1 MPRTDRGS
9 ASSDVAPAFILAA
22 ARAHGPVAAG
32 SFRVVVLEADQ
43 ALSVRDFT
51 NLESAQR
58 YAEDAASESDGP
70 GGTPY
75 AYVFDDKLVV
85 LGRGSHYAAR

>member
-1 MPRTDRGS
+1 MVRETV
-9 ASSDVAPAFILAA
+9 SSDAAPAFIVAT

-43 ALSVRDFT
+43 ELAVRDFPS
-51 NLESAQR
+51 LELAQR
-58 YAEDAASESDGP
+58 YAQDAASESDGP

-75 AYVFDDKLVV
+75 AYVFDDKLVF
-85 LGRGSHYAAR
+85 LGRGSHYAL